1 MALITNID
9 PQQDLIES
17 TEGIYLVD
25 AGAGTGKTYSIVNR
39 YKNIIDKNVDPE
51 NILLVTF
58 TVNAANQMKQRII
71 KSLSEKIDVFKLLEA
86 PVMTFHSFCSLI
98 VKKYGVS
105 SPSYLGLKNY
115 LPANFD
121 IIENSE
127 FESEMFRKFYM
138 SFTDRH
144 RNVYENIFYILQKES
159 DNILKIIKKLC
170 SLGIYPEDRKWSK
183 DAHDL
188 LKGDYEAYS
197 ALFDDLN
204 KPEASMKGGEKFNKL
219 KNRFTSALRDKLYPD
234 LDEEKIFDEKR
245 VNSDIKDEIFFDDL
259 QEEYISFLKDIYIEY
274 LEFLLDR
281 NQINFEF
288 MVMFAY
294 LTLLKNE
301 KVREKL
307 QFDYV
312 MIDEFQDTD
321 EIQFKLI
328 MLLCRNLN
336 NKINLCVVG
345 DWKQGIYG
353 FRNTK
358 IENITQFGNSLS
370 LYKDELNQDE
380 TRIKYDVMDFKK
392 ITFEN
397 NYRSSYKIL
406 EFSRETLFVK
416 GSAQEEVDSEIIEIN
431 FKEPL
436 KEKFNFDEFAEIE
449 FYQAVDKSDEY
460 QLVLKKIS
468 ELLNEKEKYKIRVY
482 NKATFE
488 IIEERPVK
496 YSDICVLSRNKKFCL
511 ELQRE
516 AIKAGIP
523 ANYGGGL
530 EIFSSEQG
538 IIVLAWLRLL
548 SDERDIQGWIPVL
561 EMDGYTY
568 PEIKGL
574 FEKISENGIRLI
586 PDIPESAAKFLKHLK
601 SIRNNL
607 LGIVEE
613 ILGKYNFNDAIGN
626 KIISIINSWNKN
638 DLISLNELIRIID
651 RSKNSEHKIGTGEN
665 TDAVLMQTIHASKGM
680 EYPVVIL
687 SNVNNHNFPVF
698 RQDSGSIYFHEISG
712 VRSKKFFAH
721 KNEYYFMFDNWKS
734 DLIRS
739 ICKKNN
745 YDEDRRLLYVA
756 ATRAMQ
762 YLFFTAY
769 SPSSFMT
776 SLSERTGKEIIGNFD
791 YEIIS
796 NKPIPDKTVTKIK
809 LPGKIAKSKK
819 FLSPHSLMELA
830 PDVEPEYGLPEPE
843 DVEQPFQFNKS
854 RFEFGKIVHE
864 AANKIANGLE
874 INSDIEE
881 INRIKKF
888 IDSLN
893 AKELKPEID
902 FLHPERDKVIRGT
915 IDLLAFYDDRIE
927 IIDYKTDRSRKY
939 EDKYRIQLGIYK
951 KVIEKIYKGKKV
963 ICRIYYVRLDETV
976 ELS

>member
-1 MALITNID
+1 M
-9 PQQDLIES
+9 DLIES

-39 YKNIIDKNVDPE
+39 YKNITDKNVDPE
-51 NILLVTF
+51 DILLVTF
-58 TVNAANQMKQRII
+58 TVNAANQMKQKII
-71 KSLSEKIDVFKLLEA
+71 KSMSGRINVHKLLEA

-105 SPSYLGLKNY
+105 SPAYLGLKNY

-121 IIENSE
+121 IVENSE
-127 FESEMFRKFYM
+127 FESELFRKFFM
-138 SFTDRH
+138 SFTDRY
-144 RNVYENIFYILQKES
+144 RNKYQDLFYILQKES

-170 SLGIYPEDRKWSK
+170 SLGIYPEDGKWSK
-183 DAHDL
+183 EAHSI
-188 LKGDYEAYS
+188 LKGNYKAFSD
-197 ALFDDLN
+197 LFDDLN
-204 KPEASMKGGEKFNKL
+204 KPVASQRGGEKINEL
-219 KNRFTSALRDKLYPD
+219 KNRFSYALKDKLYPD
-234 LDEEKIFDEKR
+234 LDEEEIYDEKR
-245 VNSDIKDEIFFDDL
+245 VNSAVKDKIFYDDF
-259 QEEYISFLKDIYIEY
+259 QDEYIEFLKDIYIEY
-274 LEFLLDR
+274 LEFLLER

-294 LTLLKNE
+294 LTLLKN
-301 KVREKL
+301 KNVREKT
-307 QFDYV
+307 QFEYV

-328 MLLCRNLN
+328 MLLCKNVN
-336 NKINLCVVG
+336 NKINLCAVG

-370 LYKDELNQDE
+370 LFKDQLNQDE
-380 TRIKYDVMDFKK
+380 TRINYDVTEYKK

-397 NYRSSYKIL
+397 NYRSSIDIL

-416 GSAQEEVDSEIIEIN
+416 GSAQEEVDSEIIDIN
-431 FKEPL
+431 FKEAL
-436 KEKFNFDEFAEIE
+436 KEKFNFGDHTEIN
-449 FYQAVDKSDEY
+449 FYQANDKADEY

-468 ELLNEKEKYKIRVY
+468 ELLNEKEKYRIRVY

-548 SDERDIQGWIPVL
+548 SDERDILGWIPVL
-561 EMDGYTY
+561 EKDGYTY

-574 FEKISENGIRLI
+574 IEMISENGIRLI
-586 PDIPESAAKFLKHLK
+586 PDIPESADVFLKHLK

-607 LGIVEE
+607 LAIVGE
-613 ILGKYNFNDAIGN
+613 ILGRYNFNDAIGN
-626 KIISIINSWNKN
+626 KIISIISAWNKN

-651 RSKNSEHKIGTGEN
+651 RSKNSEHKIVTGEN
-665 TDAVLMQTIHASKGM
+665 TDAVLMQTIHASKGL

-687 SNVNNHNFPVF
+687 SNVNKSNFPVF

-712 VRSKKFFAH
+712 IRAKKFFAD
-721 KNEYYFMFDNWKS
+721 KNQYYYMFDNWKS
-734 DLIRS
+734 DLMRS
-739 ICKKNN
+739 ICKKNS

-756 ATRAMQ
+756 VTRAMQ
-762 YLFFTAY
+762 YLFVTAY

-776 SLSERTGKEIIGNFD
+776 SLSERTGKEIIENFD
-791 YEIIS
+791 HEIIS
-796 NKPIPDKTVTKIK
+796 NKSDTDRTVTKIN

-819 FLSPHSLMELA
+819 FISPHLLMELS
-830 PDVEPEYGLPEPE
+830 PETEPEILQT
-843 DVEQPFQFNKS
+843 DAADIEQPYLLNKS
-854 RFEFGKIVHE
+854 RFEFGRIVHE
-864 AANKIANGLE
+864 AANKIANGVE
-874 INSDIEE
+874 IKSEIDE
-881 INRIKKF
+881 INRIKNF

-902 FLHPERDKVIRGT
+902 FLYPKEDKVIRGT
-915 IDLLAFYDDRIE
+915 IDLLAIYDDRIE
-927 IIDYKTDRSRKY
+927 IIDYKTDRSRKN

-951 KVIEKIYKGKKV
+951 DVIKELYKEKKV
-963 ICRIYYVRLDETV
+963 ICKLYYVRLNETIV
-976 ELS
+976 LS